1 MNIRNVAIIA
11 HVDHGK
17 TTLVDALLKQTETF
31 RENQAEMQQ
40 TTILDNTDLERERGI
55 TILAKTTSVFYQDTK
70 INIIDTPGHADFGG
84 EVERVINMAEGA
96 LLIVDA
102 AEGPLPQTRFV
113 LEKALENKLKMI
125 VVINKIDR
133 KDAEV
138 ERVVQEIEDL
148 FLQLAQS
155 DEELEFEL
163 LYAVARDGKVWESL
177 PGSFEEAGSVEPLFS
192 RILDQIPQPHIEPEA
207 PFKMLVSNI
216 EYDSYKGTIAI
227 GKATQGV
234 VKPNQKLLLLN
245 ENENAGSFIVQHV
258 LTGKGLETSEVSQ
271 SIPGD
276 IVYLTGSSQVTI
288 GQTVADPQDPT
299 GFPMISVT
307 PPTLSVQ
314 ISANTSPFAG
324 REGEFHTPRQIGD
337 RLQKEQKTNI
347 GLEIKSAESG
357 SGFIVSGRGELHL
370 AVLIENMR
378 REGYELEV
386 GKPEVILKTI
396 DGVVQEPIEELTVE
410 IHSDFTG
417 VIVEEL
423 GKRKAEMKDSVTNA
437 KSITKMVFEISSRNL
452 LGFRSEILTKTRGN
466 GIFAS
471 RLLGYFPEKDVI
483 NQTRNGAII
492 ASESG
497 TATAYALDAIQKR
510 GDTFVAP
517 GDFVYEGQI
526 IGLNK
531 RQEDMEMN
539 VAKGKK
545 LTNMRAAS
553 ADMGIQLAPPI
564 DMSLEQCLDF
574 IQKDELLEVTPKN
587 LRLRKKHLTKAE
599 RVKAMK
605 RITQ

>member
-1 MNIRNVAIIA
+1 MDIRNVAIIA

-31 RENQAEMQQ
+31 RDNQAEMQQ
-40 TTILDNTDLERERGI
+40 TTILDNTDIERERGI
-55 TILAKTTSVFYQDTK
+55 TILAKTTSVVYKETK

-125 VVINKIDR
+125 VVVNKIDR

-138 ERVVQEIEDL
+138 NRVVQEIEDL

-155 DEELEFEL
+155 DDELEFEL
-163 LYAVARDGKVWESL
+163 LYAVARDGKVWKNMPSDISDQ
-177 PGSFEEAGSVEPLFS
+177 GDVEPLFEV
-192 RILDQIPQPHIEPEA
+192 ILDEIPKPEIKVDA

-234 VKPNQKLLLLN
+234 VTPNQKLLLLN
-245 ENENAGSFIVQHV
+245 ENENAGSFLVQHV
-258 LTGKGLETSEVSQ
+258 LTGKGLETEEVQ
-271 SIPGD
+271 KSIPGD

-288 GQTVADPQDPT
+288 GQTLADPADPT
-299 GFPMISVT
+299 GYPVLAVT
-307 PPTLSVQ
+307 PPTLSIQ

-324 REGEFHTPRQIGD
+324 REGEYHTPRQIGD
-337 RLQKEQKTNI
+337 RLQKEKKTNI
-347 GLEIKSAESG
+347 GLEIASAQSG

-386 GKPEVILKTI
+386 GKPEVILKEI
-396 DGVVQEPIEELTVE
+396 EGKVHEPVEELTVE
-410 IHSDFTG
+410 IHSDYTG

-423 GKRKAEMKDSVTNA
+423 GKRKAEMKDSTTNA
-437 KSITKMVFEISSRNL
+437 KSITKMVFEITSRNL

-471 RLLGYFPEKDVI
+471 RLLGYYPEKDTI
-483 NQTRNGAII
+483 DQMRNGAII

-497 TATAYALDAIQKR
+497 TATAYALDSIQKR
-510 GDTFVAP
+510 GDTFVDP
-517 GDFVYEGQI
+517 GENVYEGQI

-545 LTNMRAAS
+545 LTNMRASS
-553 ADMGIQLAPPI
+553 ADMGIQLAPKI
-564 DMSLEQCLDF
+564 DLSLEQCLDF
-574 IQKDELLEVTPKN
+574 IQEDELLEVTPQN
-587 LRLRKKHLTKAE
+587 LRLRKKQLTKAG
-599 RVKAMK
+599 RVKSMK
-605 RITQ
+605 RSAK